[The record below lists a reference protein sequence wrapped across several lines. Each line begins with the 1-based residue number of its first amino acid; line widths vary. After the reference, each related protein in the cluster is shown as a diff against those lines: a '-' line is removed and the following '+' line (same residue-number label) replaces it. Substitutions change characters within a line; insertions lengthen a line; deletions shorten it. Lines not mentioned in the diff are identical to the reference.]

1 MSAEITLP
9 WTSSETTALPRE
21 KAEGAA
27 IAPMSGTR
35 GFDWSEPLPW
45 AVTFAAWTVVGL
57 LSIAQSLA
65 LQSPISATVAR
76 RIILTPLLGVWVWSL
91 YTPLILEAA
100 MRLRLTRR
108 YWPKTVTL
116 HVIGILATCVLDV
129 IFDRYLGDA
138 LTGRPSRSALR
149 DFEAKLF
156 IDSFSYAALVA
167 VGQAIR
173 YARLYRE
180 RLAHESALRQQLLS
194 AENTLLRMQ
203 LNPHFLFNTLN
214 SVAELI
220 HHDPD
225 GADEMVTRLGALLR
239 LSFGTLRESTVSLGE
254 ELDFVEQYL
263 GIMQVRLRGRLSVS
277 VSASAEARDAQ
288 IPPLLLQPLVENAL
302 RHGIERRPGS
312 GRLEIEARCAP
323 FFGEDLVIE
332 VRDDGAGLT
341 GDPFEAPGIGLR
353 NTRARLRQLYGEKGV
368 MVVRPR
374 CPAGVIVAVHLPYVA
389 SPARAQPMDW
399 ISPSRRPA
407 APADLVFVSQGAS

>member
-1 MSAEITLP
+1 MSAEIALP
-9 WTSSETTALPRE
+9 WTSSETTALLRE
-21 KAEGAA
+21 KTEGAVN
-27 IAPMSGTR
+27 APKSGTR

-45 AVTFAAWTVVGL
+45 AVTFAAWTAVGL
-57 LSIAQSLA
+57 LSIAQSFA
-65 LQSPISATVAR
+65 LQAPSSTTVAR

-108 YWPKTVTL
+108 YWPKTVAL

-129 IFDRYLGDA
+129 AFDRYIGDA

-173 YARLYRE
+173 YARLYKE

-194 AENTLLRMQ
+194 AENALLRMQ

-214 SVAELI
+214 SAAELI
-220 HHDPD
+220 HHDPA
-225 GADEMVTRLGALLR
+225 GADEMVTRLGELLR
-239 LSFGTLRESTVSLGE
+239 MSFGTLRESTVTLGE

-263 GIMQVRLRGRLSVS
+263 GIMQVRLRDRLSVS
-277 VSASAEARDAQ
+277 ISASPDARVAR

-302 RHGIERRPGS
+302 RHGIERRPGA
-312 GRLEIEARCAP
+312 GRLEIEARCSP
-323 FFGEDLVIE
+323 FLDENLVIE
-332 VRDDGAGLT
+332 VRDDGAGLS
-341 GDPFEAPGIGLR
+341 GDPFVAPGIGLR
-353 NTRARLRQLYGEKGV
+353 NTRARLHQLYGNKGV

-374 CPAGVIVAVHLPYVA
+374 CPAGVIVAVHLPYIA
-389 SPARAQPMDW
+389 SSGGAQAMAW
-399 ISPSRRPA
+399 VSPSRAPSRTGELALA
-407 APADLVFVSQGAS
+407 AQGVR